1 MPREIEFPTEWAI
14 PPVVEQDK
22 AGDGKRPASRAAE
35 ATNTPPEEA
44 ASFPPETF
52 LRGTYA

>member
-14 PPVVEQDK
+14 PSVMEQDM
-22 AGDGKRPASRAAE
+22 AGDGKRPDSRAVE
-35 ATNTPPEEA
+35 AKATPPEEA
-44 ASFPPETF
+44 ASFPPDTF